1 MDRGELTSRRYDG
14 MSVDS
19 TSMSGVDEKQDGFD
33 SAAVAI
39 ITEDAPRE
47 QSDGDRSKRRTHPS
61 ASLPAWR
68 PPILYSPHSQ

>member
-1 MDRGELTSRRYDG
+1 MDRGGLTSRRYDG

-47 QSDGDRSKRRTHPS
+47 R
-61 ASLPAWR
+61 
-68 PPILYSPHSQ
+68 